1 MKNGVKTQN
10 SAKPEILVKVRVRDR
25 VRIRVRVRVMKKGEK
40 SENRTKFEILVKSQN
55 YLKNKILRYPKNSFH
70 HSLKRLQMYFMN
82 KGLKVAKQC
91 KT

>member
-1 MKNGVKTQN
+1 MFHEKGEKTQN

-55 YLKNKILRYPKNSFH
+55 HLKNKTLRYPKN
-70 HSLKRLQMYFMN
+70 LLQH
-82 KGLKVAKQC
+82 
-91 KT
+91 